1 MSCTSRFCPQ
11 NLPKKIPN
19 ASKTEVEITDLCILI
34 GSVSDGNV
42 QYDCNKNVL
51 VETLHTYIRQ
61 FPNNYSRKLK
71 I

>member
-1 MSCTSRFCPQ
+1 MILIILIILIIGSQ
-11 NLPKKIPN
+11 M
-19 ASKTEVEITDLCILI
+19 DLCILI